1 VSSKRDGSG
10 KRAATEKVTPTKRAA
25 KRAGAKRPRRSPA
38 KQSKDG
44 RPAEGLMT
52 IGELARRT
60 GMTIRNIRAHQTRG
74 ILPPPEV
81 HGRTGYYNEE
91 HVARIELTR
100 EMQAEGL
107 NLEAIRRVLESTE
120 GSSREMVDF
129 ARAVRAPF
137 EDETPEIL
145 DPDELASDWGLE
157 RLDPKLVRQGER
169 LGILRQLPDGKI
181 EAISPRLHRV
191 GAALVE
197 LGISP
202 AAGLATAAKLREHA
216 EGVARA
222 YIDLF
227 VKEIWEPFD
236 RAGRPEEDWP
246 KVRQALDRMRPLA
259 SDALLAMFQ
268 ITMGEATEAAGE
280 RTLQDAA
287 RPARKGRRPA
297 RS

>member
-1 VSSKRDGSG
+1 MSSRKAQNASDG
-10 KRAATEKVTPTKRAA
+10 K
-25 KRAGAKRPRRSPA
+25 
-38 KQSKDG
+38 
-44 RPAEGLMT
+44 MT

-74 ILPPPEV
+74 LLPPPEV
-81 HGRTGYYNEE
+81 HGRTGYYNEN

-107 NLEAIRRVLESTE
+107 NLEAIRRVLEGSE

-137 EDETPEIL
+137 EDETPEIF
-145 DPDELASDWGLE
+145 DADELARAWGVE
-157 RLDPKLVRQGER
+157 TFDPKLLARVEK

-181 EAISPRLHRV
+181 EVISPRLQHA

-197 LGISP
+197 LGVSP
-202 AAGLATAAKLREHA
+202 QAAVETAAELRRSSER
-216 EGVARA
+216 VARTFVE
-222 YIDLF
+222 LF
-227 VKEIWEPFD
+227 VREIWEPFD
-236 RAGRPEEDWP
+236 KAGRPEEDWP

-268 ITMGEATEAAGE
+268 ITMGESTEKAGE
-280 RTLQDAA
+280 RTLRDAA
-287 RPARKGRRPA
+287 RPARRRRKRGSSSRRA
-297 RS
+297 SRRS

>member
-1 VSSKRDGSG
+1 MSG
-10 KRAATEKVTPTKRAA
+10 RKAENAP
-25 KRAGAKRPRRSPA
+25 AGK
-38 KQSKDG
+38 
-44 RPAEGLMT
+44 MT

-81 HGRTGYYNEE
+81 HGRTGYYNED
-91 HVARIELTR
+91 HVSRVELTR

-107 NLEAIRRVLESTE
+107 NLEAIRRVLESSE

-137 EDETPEIL
+137 EDETPEIF
-145 DPDELASDWGLE
+145 DEDELASAWGAE
-157 RLDPKLVRQGER
+157 KFDSKLLQRGER
-169 LGILRQLPDGKI
+169 LGIMRQLPDGKI
-181 EAISPRLHRV
+181 EVISPRLQRA

-197 LGISP
+197 LGIP
-202 AAGLATAAKLREHA
+202 PQAAVAAAAEMRRHS
-216 EGVARA
+216 EGVSRTFVE
-222 YIDLF
+222 LF

-268 ITMGEATEAAGE
+268 ITMGEATDKAGE
-280 RTLQDAA
+280 RTLRNAA
-287 RPARKGRRPA
+287 KPA
-297 RS
+297 RSRRSSKSRRAKRGSR